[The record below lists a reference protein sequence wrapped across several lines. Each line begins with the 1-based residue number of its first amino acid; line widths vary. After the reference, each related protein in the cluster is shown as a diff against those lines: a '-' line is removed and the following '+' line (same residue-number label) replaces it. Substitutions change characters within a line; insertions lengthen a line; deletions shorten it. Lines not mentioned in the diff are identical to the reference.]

1 MKFLY
6 LSYIS
11 PSLGDLRDTTE
22 KIEIKMNEVLE
33 RLSSL
38 TTTVEK
44 SINEGWLLESA
55 THR

>member
-44 SINEGWLLESA
+44 STNEGWLLESA